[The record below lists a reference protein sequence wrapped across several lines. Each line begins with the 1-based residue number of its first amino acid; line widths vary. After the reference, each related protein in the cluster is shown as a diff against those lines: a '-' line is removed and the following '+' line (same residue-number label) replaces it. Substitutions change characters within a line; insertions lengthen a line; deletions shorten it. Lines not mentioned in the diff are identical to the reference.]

1 MSRGSHRNP
10 WKVIKERG
18 DLQERHVQMAIDL
31 GMSADTILR
40 EHARA
45 DDRGD
50 LLLLEWVEDRF
61 FAKHGHYCPESG
73 FSPENQ
79 AEHPAENS
87 LLTDHGEAISRM
99 CYEMGIREDDDA
111 SFELAGELIEQRER
125 ETPVSY
131 GEIHEADQ
139 RMLRRQKDF
148 RNAARAVAG
157 HLAAMPEVR
166 QVRIFG
172 SVALPLWKE
181 VHRDSRFR
189 HRNIRIYHECANID
203 LAVRVTSPTGADR
216 MRKVSSR
223 VVADLNDQEIHL
235 HIAHHTFSIHLIDD
249 ATGHYLGMACH
260 FNQCPKRKREC
271 QVPGCGAA
279 PFVRILPGFQLKPH
293 RLNESNSQVL
303 FQREGG

>member
-1 MSRGSHRNP
+1 MARGTNRNL
-10 WKVIKERG
+10 WKTLKDRG

-31 GMSADTILR
+31 GMSADTIVR
-40 EHARA
+40 EHAHA

-61 FAKHGHYCPESG
+61 FAKHGNYSPDSG

-87 LLTDHGEAISRM
+87 LLTEHDKAISRM
-99 CYEMGIREDDDA
+99 CYEMGIREDDDEA
-111 SFELAGELIEQRER
+111 FELAGELIQKRER

-139 RMLRRQKDF
+139 RMLRHQTGF

-157 HLAAMPEVR
+157 HLAAMPEVQ
-166 QVRIFG
+166 QVRVFG

-181 VHRDSRFR
+181 VPHDPRLR

-203 LAVRVTSPTGADR
+203 LAVRVTSPIAADL
-216 MRKVSSR
+216 MRKVCSR
-223 VVADLNDQEIHL
+223 VVADLNEQEIYL
-235 HIAHHTFSIHLIDD
+235 NIAHHTFSTHLIDD
-249 ATGHYLGMACH
+249 ATSRYLGMVCH
-260 FNQCPKRKREC
+260 FNRCPKHKREC
-271 QVPGCGAA
+271 QVPGCGAT
-279 PFVRILPGFQLKPH
+279 PFVQILPRFRLKSH

-303 FQREGG
+303 FQRQGE